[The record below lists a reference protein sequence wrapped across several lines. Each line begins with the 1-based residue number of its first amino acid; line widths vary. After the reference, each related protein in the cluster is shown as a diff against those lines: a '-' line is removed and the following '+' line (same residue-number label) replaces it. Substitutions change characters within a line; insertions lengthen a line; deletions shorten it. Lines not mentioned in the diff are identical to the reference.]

1 MGVLDSYAI
10 DSYKIDGAIG
20 NIESIQHGTA
30 SIVSNAKSAII
41 NINSVDASKS
51 IVLLTWRS
59 EDFYVGDMPTAKI
72 ISNTQ
77 VRFDRGYNSSNST
90 YIRWT
95 VIEFKNVRSKQSGE
109 AYNST
114 SGQTDV
120 TISSV
125 NISKSILIGTMRR
138 YSSDTALRYAMY
150 TVEFVSSTQIRFTF
164 EGIMNTYLVWQ
175 VVEFD

>member
-1 MGVLDSYAI
+1 
-10 DSYKIDGAIG
+10 
-20 NIESIQHGTA
+20 
-30 SIVSNAKSAII
+30 
-41 NINSVDASKS
+41 
-51 IVLLTWRS
+51 
-59 EDFYVGDMPTAKI
+59 MPTAKI

-77 VRFDRGYNSSNST
+77 IKFERGYDSPNST
-90 YIRWT
+90 YIRWM
-95 VIEFKNVRSKQSGE
+95 VIEFENIKSKQSGE

-164 EGIMNTYLVWQ
+164 EGILNTYLVWQ